1 MDRQSAMSEVKYI
14 HEKHL
19 LIYYHGWD
27 RIGYIGCE
35 QEYYTVHDVAV
46 YVLWLW
52 EHGLWYDT
60 IVF

>member
-1 MDRQSAMSEVKYI
+1 MSEVKYI

-19 LIYYHGWD
+19 LIHYHGWD

-46 YVLWLW
+46 YVLWLR

-60 IVF
+60 IIF